1 MVLVAKRREPVHGVT
16 ITAAAGS
23 LVTHEPPLIAV
34 GRGQAEDGDVA
45 LYAVELV
52 EHVRL
57 KRAQTLDLGHRHA
70 ALMFDR
76 LFAGLRVDS

>member
-1 MVLVAKRREPVHGVT
+1 MVLVAKPREPVHGVT

-52 EHVRL
+52 EHVR
-57 KRAQTLDLGHRHA
+57 
-70 ALMFDR
+70 
-76 LFAGLRVDS
+76 V